1 MTKRIHFT
9 QYSANVTLAPNACL
23 VSSMTRQNVLD
34 LCHCLF
40 TICNHELIVQLHVLR
55 LLTFIYRVKG
65 KLMSLCVDPNHN

>member
-55 LLTFIYRVKG
+55 L
-65 KLMSLCVDPNHN
+65 